1 MIEYSST
8 LFCSLEVNV
17 TGIKFY
23 EGLVHLQSLCR
34 VEFERDYSCLQDKN
48 AIFVI
53 RVLPE
58 KRVVLGHV
66 EKRVGAATISLP
78 PLKRL

>member
-1 MIEYSST
+1 MYI
-8 LFCSLEVNV
+8 

-23 EGLVHLQSLCR
+23 EGLDHLQSLCR

-58 KRVVLGHV
+58 KG
-66 EKRVGAATISLP
+66 
-78 PLKRL
+78 

>member
-8 LFCSLEVNV
+8 LFCSLEANV

-23 EGLVHLQSLCR
+23 EGLVYLQSLCR
-34 VEFERDYSCLQDKN
+34 VEF
-48 AIFVI
+48 VI

-58 KRVVLGHV
+58 KLGRVG
-66 EKRVGAATISLP
+66 RGVGAATIIP
-78 PLKRL
+78 PPPKRL

>member
-1 MIEYSST
+1 MYI
-8 LFCSLEVNV
+8 
-17 TGIKFY
+17 TGIKVY
-23 EGLVHLQSLCR
+23 KGLDHLQSLCR

-58 KRVVLGHV
+58 KG
-66 EKRVGAATISLP
+66 
-78 PLKRL
+78 

>member
-8 LFCSLEVNV
+8 LFCSLEANV

-34 VEFERDYSCLQDKN
+34 VEF
-48 AIFVI
+48 VI

-66 EKRVGAATISLP
+66 EKQQR
-78 PLKRL
+78 

>member
-8 LFCSLEVNV
+8 LFCSLEENV

-34 VEFERDYSCLQDKN
+34 VEFERDY
-48 AIFVI
+48 FVI

>member
-8 LFCSLEVNV
+8 LFCSLEANV

-34 VEFERDYSCLQDKN
+34 VEFERDYSCLQDKYE
-48 AIFVI
+48 IFVI
-53 RVLPE
+53 RVIPE

>member
-8 LFCSLEVNV
+8 LFCSLEANV

-34 VEFERDYSCLQDKN
+34 VE
-48 AIFVI
+48 FVI

>member
-1 MIEYSST
+1 MIEYSSS
-8 LFCSLEVNV
+8 LFCSLEANV

-34 VEFERDYSCLQDKN
+34 VEF
-48 AIFVI
+48 VI

-66 EKRVGAATISLP
+66 EKRIGAATISLP